1 MKTDP
6 ELDADL
12 LVVVMYARLG
22 RPLLVHHFDA
32 SSRDA
37 VLLMCNCSTY
47 YPGATGHS
55 DNRSRITARSVLAA
69 QNIPDWQ
76 PITPVPFVTIPMQ
89 HPSMTVPITVGQM
102 HMYTTS
108 AAYYPTMP
116 AMTAPTAPPMTNEHG
131 LPVNIANG
139 VVRTESR
146 GVHISGLVW
155 GVSENDIREL
165 VRPYG
170 RPQAVEVKRSS
181 ATIRFGSVEEAR
193 QVIERLDQIR
203 FHERRI
209 TVKEDRESTPVQDPG
224 MLIVNGNPQRV
235 SRAQAT
241 SNSPPA
247 RKLTCIWRRHIARQ
261 GDERANGQAG
271 RGGHGRFG
279 GGQWRGGGIGAGQ
292 VGGAYGVVFP
302 GRLICVL
309 RCFEMYDC

>member
-1 MKTDP
+1 MKTDL

-116 AMTAPTAPPMTNEHG
+116 AMTAPAAPPMTNEHG

-235 SRAQAT
+235 SRAQAMG
-241 SNSPPA
+241 NSRPA

-271 RGGHGRFG
+271 R